1 VEEQPRI
8 RVGLVDDHGSVRSAV
23 QTLLA
28 EAGDLAVVG
37 EAESVEEAGE
47 LVSASRP
54 DVLLL
59 DLGLR
64 DGVSLSSIPALLARG
79 APELKIVIL
88 TMNEDPGFRR
98 AALEAGA
105 SDYLLKDSPPDELIA
120 AVRDAAGGDER

>member
-1 VEEQPRI
+1 
-8 RVGLVDDHGSVRSAV
+8 LVDDHGSVRSAV
-23 QTLLA
+23 QALLA

-105 SDYLLKDSPPDELIA
+105 SDYLLKDAPPDELIA